1 MLARGAALRF
11 DRKPR
16 ARLPIILRFR
26 DLPTVFADPLFYL
39 LTVVAVILLGLSKGG
54 FFGLGV
60 MALPLMSLFVPPLQA
75 AAIILPV
82 VLAQDALTVWTY
94 RRDWSAWNLKIMIP
108 SMAAGIAVAGLFAAS
123 LTAAH
128 IRLAIGLIAG
138 IFVLRHWLGARFDR
152 LAPRP
157 DLLTGVIC
165 GAVGGFTTM
174 LANAGGPAWQMHLLP
189 QRLDKFTYVG
199 TFTMLFA
206 ASNLMKIPAYGAL
219 GQLTGENLLIGTV
232 LLPLAVIANY
242 AGIWLVRRTPT
253 ELFFRIAYVLMFL
266 ISIELI
272 RSGLVEMLR
281 A

>member
-1 MLARGAALRF
+1 MS
-11 DRKPR
+11 
-16 ARLPIILRFR
+16 
-26 DLPTVFADPLFYL
+26 TDPLFYFL
-39 LTVVAVILLGLSKGG
+39 AAVAVVLLGLSKGG

-60 MALPLMSLFVPPLQA
+60 MALPLMSIEVPPLQA
-75 AAIILPV
+75 AAIILPT

-94 RRDWSAWNLKIMIP
+94 RGNWSPWNLRLMIP

-123 LTAAH
+123 LSAVH
-128 IRLAIGLIAG
+128 VRLAVGLIAAA
-138 IFVLRHWLGARFDR
+138 FVLRHWLGTHFERWSRRAGT
-152 LAPRP
+152 
-157 DLLTGVIC
+157 LTGIGF
-165 GAVGGFTTM
+165 GALGGFTTM
-174 LANAGGPAWQMHLLP
+174 LANAGGPPWQIHLLP

-253 ELFFRIAYVLMFL
+253 ELFFRIVYVLMFL
-266 ISIELI
+266 IAIELI
-272 RSGLVEMLR
+272 RSGLVEMLH

>member
-1 MLARGAALRF
+1 M
-11 DRKPR
+11 
-16 ARLPIILRFR
+16 I
-26 DLPTVFADPLFYL
+26 ADPLFYL
-39 LTVVAVILLGLSKGG
+39 LAVVAVILLGLSKGG
-54 FFGLGV
+54 FFGVGV

-108 SMAAGIAVAGLFAAS
+108 SMAAGIAAAGLFAAS

-128 IRLAIGLIAG
+128 IRLVIGIIAG
-138 IFVLRHWLGARFDR
+138 MFVLRHWLGARFDR
-152 LAPRP
+152 LATRP
-157 DLLTGVIC
+157 DMLTGVIW

-174 LANAGGPAWQMHLLP
+174 LANAGGPPWQIHLLP

-253 ELFFRIAYVLMFL
+253 ELFFRIVYVLMFL
-266 ISIELI
+266 IAIELI
-272 RSGLVEMLR
+272 RSGLVEMLH

>member
-1 MLARGAALRF
+1 LIALGRPF
-11 DRKPR
+11 PHPFLF
-16 ARLPIILRFR
+16 ATPAVL
-26 DLPTVFADPLFYL
+26 ADPLFYL
-39 LTVVAVILLGLSKGG
+39 LAIVAVILLGLSKGG

-60 MALPLMSLFVPPLQA
+60 IALPLMSLSVPPLQA
-75 AAIILPV
+75 AAIILPT

-94 RRDWSAWNLKIMIP
+94 RRHWSAWNLKIMVP

-138 IFVLRHWLGARFDR
+138 AFVLRHWLGARFDH
-152 LAPRP
+152 LARRP
-157 DLLTGVIC
+157 GMLTGIIF
-165 GAVGGFTTM
+165 GALGGFTTM

-189 QRLDKFTYVG
+189 QRLDKLTYVG
-199 TFTMLFA
+199 TFTILFA
-206 ASNLMKIPAYGAL
+206 ASNVMKIPAYGAL
-219 GQLTGENLLIGTV
+219 GQLTAENLAIGV
-232 LLPLAVIANY
+232 ILLPVAVTANY

-266 ISIELI
+266 ISVELI
-272 RSGLVEMLR
+272 RSGLIETLR